1 MARRL
6 RLDEKQLPI
15 RGVIFD
21 LFRTLTGI
29 ESEWPDLPVT
39 SDVLGINRRVWDDI
53 LVTRSRKR
61 LTGAQRDPFEIV
73 RTLAHEVD
81 PTIPESRIREAV
93 RIRSQWFR
101 HALRSIPQE
110 NIDAIKHLRAADLRL
125 GLISNADAMEVAAWE
140 ESPLVGLFDV
150 EIFSCEVGFVK
161 PDPAI
166 FRRCLDAL
174 KLTPCE
180 CLFVGDGGS
189 NELIGAKEVGLSTV
203 FVSGVMAEH
212 WPDRVPERIKISDF
226 HIALMPQILGL
237 LGLSGD
243 CRERHY

>member
-1 MARRL
+1 MQ
-6 RLDEKQLPI
+6 LDEKKLPI

-39 SDVLGINRRVWDDI
+39 SDILG
-53 LVTRSRKR
+53 LSRKGWDEILATKSRQR
-61 LTGAQRDPFEIV
+61 LIGTQRDPFEIV

-81 PTIPESRIREAV
+81 PTIPEGRIREAV

-150 EIFSCEVGFVK
+150 EIFSCQVGCVK

-166 FRRCLDAL
+166 FHKCLDAL
-174 KLTPCE
+174 KLKAGE
-180 CLFVGDGGS
+180 GIFVGDGGS
-189 NELIGAKEVGLSTV
+189 DELIGAKEVGLSTV
-203 FVSGVMAEH
+203 FVSGVIAEH
-212 WPDRVPERIKISDF
+212 WPDRVSERIKISDY
-226 HIALMPQILGL
+226 HVTLMPQILCL

-243 CRERHY
+243 CRKRH

>member
-1 MARRL
+1 MVRRL
-6 RLDEKQLPI
+6 GLGEKHYLI

-29 ESEWPDLPVT
+29 ESEWSDLPVT
-39 SDVLGINRRVWDDI
+39 SDVLGINRRVWDEI
-53 LVTRSRKR
+53 LATRSRQR

-93 RIRSQWFR
+93 QIRDQWFR
-101 HALRSIPQE
+101 HALRNIPQD
-110 NIDAIKHLRAADLRL
+110 NIDAVKHLRAADLRL
-125 GLISNADAMEVAAWE
+125 GLISNADVMEVAAWE

-150 EIFSCEVGFVK
+150 EIFSWTVGCVK
-161 PDPAI
+161 PEPAI

-174 KLTPCE
+174 KLRPSE

-189 NELIGAKEVGLSTV
+189 NELIGVKEVGLSTV
-203 FVSGVMAEH
+203 FVSGVIAEH
-212 WPDRVPERIKISDF
+212 WPDRVADRIKISDY
-226 HIALMPQILGL
+226 HVTLMPQILTL
-237 LGLSGD
+237 LGLTGD
-243 CRERHY
+243 